1 MRFIPISFPAIFIA
15 AALVYHSM
23 IVRSFAGDRGPTSK
37 PFIALLAV
45 FESILLSLL
54 LAGLSGDLRAIWFWN
69 TVLMVA
75 RFAVCPPLVWI
86 ALEMNGIRFARLSPR
101 AVSLLVALPLV
112 AGTAILFLD
121 PVLHWYWES
130 VSPEG
135 TVLVARRAAIG
146 RFFVFYCRVVLSAA
160 VVAFFVGITRHYGR
174 ERVRLAV
181 FLVCFAIMYAGD
193 SLWLV
198 GIEIPHLGNALGAAI
213 AFVSVPLAASI
224 VFLGYP
230 RAGEPVGWLP
240 SAAKR
245 DRRSL
250 EGDSAGGAGLP
261 GDAKAGTER
270 PVRGV
275 EEVVAE
281 IAGLSARQRE
291 IASLVV
297 SGLTYRLVAER
308 LGCAERTVK
317 YHMGEILDKSG
328 LETRDLFIAWVAVRR
343 VDRD

>member
-15 AALVYHSM
+15 AVLIYHSM
-23 IVRSFAGDRGPTSK
+23 IVRSFAGDRGLASK
-37 PFIALLAV
+37 PFVALLAV

-54 LAGLSGDLRAIWFWN
+54 FARLSTDLRAVWLWD

-86 ALEMNGIRFARLSPR
+86 ALEMNGIRLVRLSPR

-112 AGTAILFLD
+112 AGSAFLFLD

-135 TVLVARRAAIG
+135 TTLVAQRAAVG
-146 RFFVFYCRVVLSAA
+146 RFFVFYCRVVLTAA

-174 ERVRLAV
+174 ERVRLAW

-193 SLWLV
+193 SLWLL
-198 GIEIPHLGNALGAAI
+198 GIEIPYIGNALGAAI

-230 RAGEPVGWLP
+230 RAGEPVGLRS
-240 SAAKR
+240 SAAIRDKR
-245 DRRSL
+245 AQREYSGSD
-250 EGDSAGGAGLP
+250 AAMTT
-261 GDAKAGTER
+261 DAKAGKER

-343 VDRD
+343 VERE